1 MADAEA
7 AESWPGEDCLMLLE
21 KLRQAGWGLPGQEWV
36 RVDVQMALDESGNI
50 VHSRDSILSAQSF
63 INSRDWPQSRI
74 SRILL
79 DPTRGLSGKRKQI
92 KEYITRDRSFM
103 KRGFWWKPANLETD
117 VSPEQCY
124 KGQPSHD
131 SLWSP
136 RRISERR
143 RLKRKT
149 LFSPQ
154 SSSKRTP
161 RIIRL
166 QSS

>member
-92 KEYITRDRSFM
+92 KEYI
-103 KRGFWWKPANLETD
+103 N
-117 VSPEQCY
+117 
-124 KGQPSHD
+124 
-131 SLWSP
+131 
-136 RRISERR
+136 
-143 RLKRKT
+143 
-149 LFSPQ
+149 
-154 SSSKRTP
+154 
-161 RIIRL
+161 
-166 QSS
+166 